1 MRLLLSCIL
10 PSAGLILADAVPLAV
25 AADFR
30 AFAGGDDVLLDVLGE
45 FGKWKGLAFC
55 QAALGKYGVVI
66 ALYFFSCLAESL
78 TVVGTGRADFVCVYG
93 ETDVCA
99 FCKKLQHFLHMGCK
113 SIAVAVSDKKT
124 PGTSRDEGEWDMSDD
139 SYYCNGTSLRTL
151 LDSTNARAIFT
162 RSGMM
167 NGNYAPAQYGSKS
180 NSACGSR
187 VYNHEPDGSHCV
199 AYKQSYN
206 HGNDLY
212 YRLLAPEGFDCPHC
226 KCGE

>member
-1 MRLLLSCIL
+1 MIAFIILLETASLMY
-10 PSAGLILADAVPLAV
+10 SAICWLILADAVPLAV

-113 SIAVAVSDKKT
+113 SIAVAVSDKKRQAH
-124 PGTSRDEGEWDMSDD
+124 PVMRA
-139 SYYCNGTSLRTL
+139 NGICLTILITV
-151 LDSTNARAIFT
+151 
-162 RSGMM
+162 MV
-167 NGNYAPAQYGSKS
+167 Q
-180 NSACGSR
+180 AC
-187 VYNHEPDGSHCV
+187 VLFWTV
-199 AYKQSYN
+199 QM
-206 HGNDLY
+206 
-212 YRLLAPEGFDCPHC
+212 PERFLQGQ
-226 KCGE
+226 E